1 MFEELSSLSLHSDT
15 YTKRWEGGIASS
27 AAQLRHAGVE
37 LSSAQLSSAQ
47 LCSLLSAGR
56 DSSPA
61 PHVHAAAARH
71 SYPGALTLYCE
82 AYRQDEDFVSFLN
95 RNVIAAGLHLRH
107 FQNDLGTALLDQGGL
122 VIILVIGKKDRRN
135 RLFAQ

>member
-1 MFEELSSLSLHSDT
+1 MNT
-15 YTKRWEGGIASS
+15 YTKRWEGISLARQHNYHTQGS
-27 AAQLRHAGVE
+27 
-37 LSSAQLSSAQ
+37 SSAQLF
-47 LCSLLSAGR
+47 AGR
-56 DSSPA
+56 ESSPA

-82 AYRQDEDFVSFLN
+82 AYRQDEDLVSFLN

-107 FQNDLGTALLDQGGL
+107 FQNDLGTALFDQGGL

-135 RLFAQ
+135 RVFAQILAG